1 VTAVDEA
8 PRNPGGRPSKLTDER
23 AEAILTAVEQ
33 GSYLKVAALASG
45 VSETTLH
52 RWLANGVD
60 AQRILDAHDPDRL
73 YCPTCDLDRTDEQ
86 AAVDA
91 HNAQTD
97 VPEGW
102 AHRILG
108 PCPTCRTGRP
118 PAPYALPEAQERY
131 REFRE
136 SVTRAEAKAEALLV
150 GAWQAAAFGPDGD
163 WRAARDLLARRA
175 PERWAGVTRVQMTNE
190 ETERRLDDAVN
201 EALLSLGLV
210 PGDDAD
216 DDLPEET
223 DEP

>member
-1 VTAVDEA
+1 VTAVDDA

-60 AQRILDAHDPDRL
+60 AQRILDAHDPDRR
-73 YCPTCDLDRTDEQ
+73 YCPRCDLDRTEQ
-86 AAVDA
+86 AADLDA
-91 HNAQTD
+91 ARERARAENLPGYP
-97 VPEGW
+97 V
-102 AHRILG
+102 LG
-108 PCPTCRTGRP
+108 PCPRCRSTDDP
-118 PAPYALPEAQERY
+118 TPFALPPEQERY